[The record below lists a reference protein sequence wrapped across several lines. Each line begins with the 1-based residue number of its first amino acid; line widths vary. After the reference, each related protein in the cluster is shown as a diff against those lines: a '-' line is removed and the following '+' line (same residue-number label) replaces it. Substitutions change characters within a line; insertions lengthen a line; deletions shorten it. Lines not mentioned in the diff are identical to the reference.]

1 MIIFIYL
8 VSLMTA
14 LFDFAND
21 TNEFTS
27 GLFLPLIFLYNYTSH
42 NLLADWKVCND
53 EEVLLKKKKS

>member
-1 MIIFIYL
+1 
-8 VSLMTA
+8 MTA

-27 GLFLPLIFLYNYTSH
+27 ALFLPLIFLYNYTSH